1 MGMHIGSRTALVTVM
16 LLALG
21 CAGRPPQ
28 QLINQNDHAGLAN
41 YYSRQAQEL
50 RDKAKGWDVM
60 ADFYEQ
66 HRDPHGKL
74 EPKQHAAHCHAI
86 AENYLKSASEADA
99 LATEHRA
106 QVPHGVLN

>member
-1 MGMHIGSRTALVTVM
+1 MDLRICFRAALM
-16 LLALG
+16 AAILLVSG
-21 CAGRPPQ
+21 CAGGPPQ
-28 QLINQNDHAGLAN
+28 QLIDRNDHAGLAK

-50 RDKAKGWDVM
+50 RDKARGWDVM
-60 ADFYEQ
+60 AEFYEQ

-86 AENYLKSASEADA
+86 ADNYRKSASEADA

-106 QVPHGVLN
+106 QLPHGVLN